1 MASRTG
7 SGTVAVL
14 AAPETARPNAR
25 TAATRSRLF
34 IQASLD
40 RNRSDPL
47 VADVLGAFDLDPPK
61 FVGVRPPQEANE
73 LFIDGDALARADVLV
88 ALLVDYLELKRVVAG
103 LGLHTHILTG
113 SLAAVEPFLN
123 RAWFPPR
130 LPASESK
137 ERTMTG
143 MMIFNLIAAIA
154 VARGRRGQPR
164 PLGGFEPRRRAPPRP
179 RRSLSWWKRDA
190 EGPSAGVAAALAA
203 PACFA
208 FPRGDGGNHKRG
220 GRISPPP
227 SRDGVQ
233 EQPTEHRHRA

>member
-47 VADVLGAFDLDPPK
+47 VADVLGAFDLDPPE

-88 ALLVDYLELKRVVAG
+88 ALLVDYLELKRVVVR
-103 LGLHTHILTG
+103 LGIHGHILTG

-143 MMIFNLIAAIA
+143 MMIFNLIANPTRLRMVSADEGA
-154 VARGRRGQPR
+154 DRLHAHVRGEKVEARGDELLRSALSPGGLQPATSE
-164 PLGGFEPRRRAPPRP
+164 EPDYDEPGERLDQAV
-179 RRSLSWWKRDA
+179 SA
-190 EGPSAGVAAALAA
+190 EPNQ
-203 PACFA
+203 
-208 FPRGDGGNHKRG
+208 RN
-220 GRISPPP
+220 
-227 SRDGVQ
+227 
-233 EQPTEHRHRA
+233 